1 MLFTVLVLGIGLQ
14 VVYRFLM
21 TKNVNAAVIWLIRS
35 ISWLLVMGAA
45 VLLVFL
51 SPQVFR
57 DANGQACAMVMSFL
71 LPWIVD
77 NFLGSVFN
85 CSCHKKLLVWVMF
98 LKASFLRGFYCPLFC
113 RFYVKLFKINRLH
126 SFLLMFFKILNLQCL
141 RRYGAV
147 ESSFIWCGVGYTSLK
162 YYISPRLYDA
172 SMVGE
177 P

>member
-1 MLFTVLVLGIGLQ
+1 MDAVMLFTVLVLGIGLQ

-51 SPQVFR
+51 SSQVFR

-85 CSCHKKLLVWVMF
+85 CSCHKKLLV
-98 LKASFLRGFYCPLFC
+98 
-113 RFYVKLFKINRLH
+113 
-126 SFLLMFFKILNLQCL
+126 
-141 RRYGAV
+141 
-147 ESSFIWCGVGYTSLK
+147 
-162 YYISPRLYDA
+162 
-172 SMVGE
+172 
-177 P
+177 

>member
-1 MLFTVLVLGIGLQ
+1 MDAVMLFTVLVLGIGLQ

-57 DANGQACAMVMSFL
+57 DANGQACAMVMSLL

-77 NFLGSVFN
+77 NFLGRCIN
-85 CSCHKKLLVWVMF
+85 DSCRKKLLV
-98 LKASFLRGFYCPLFC
+98 
-113 RFYVKLFKINRLH
+113 
-126 SFLLMFFKILNLQCL
+126 
-141 RRYGAV
+141 
-147 ESSFIWCGVGYTSLK
+147 
-162 YYISPRLYDA
+162 
-172 SMVGE
+172 
-177 P
+177 